1 MDMVSLVADM
11 HHLHPV
17 VGRPC
22 VARSPSDAPKPQ
34 RRPVV
39 HVEAAIELLA
49 ACWTD
54 PVAGSSGVA
63 EAFAAAAAVDIA
75 LGLAERSMSVE
86 RGS

>member
-1 MDMVSLVADM
+1 MTAPIGHLPDWIAPHWLHHSLEPLVDMVSLVADM

-39 HVEAAIELLA
+39 HVEAAIELYKYN
-49 ACWTD
+49 
-54 PVAGSSGVA
+54 
-63 EAFAAAAAVDIA
+63 
-75 LGLAERSMSVE
+75 RSN
-86 RGS
+86 